1 MYISLSITI
10 LLGLVTL
17 AIISSFIYDY
27 AVEVDRKYSISKI
40 EGQGRQ
46 NIATLE
52 HESALQ
58 MANANKV

>member
-1 MYISLSITI
+1 MYISLSIMI
-10 LLGLVTL
+10 LLGLVVL
-17 AIISSFIYDY
+17 AIIASFIYDY

-46 NIATLE
+46 NIGSLE
-52 HESALQ
+52 HESAFQ